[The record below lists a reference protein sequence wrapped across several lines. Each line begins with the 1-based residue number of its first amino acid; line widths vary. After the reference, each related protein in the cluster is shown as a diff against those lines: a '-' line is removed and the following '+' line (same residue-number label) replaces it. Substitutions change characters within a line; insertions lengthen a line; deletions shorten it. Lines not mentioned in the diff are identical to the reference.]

1 MPDTKAHMI
10 HITRLSLDGG
20 QSGVRLRGIT
30 DEGRELTASA
40 PGVLTDRPVLDQMA
54 DEVLSFAEAHDAT
67 CAEVAVGV
75 SGLTPAATTPE
86 RFIGAIE
93 HLGVHR
99 VAVAHDSISGYL
111 AANNTEPGVM
121 LAVGTGVVVLAV
133 TDVGVAKVDGWGNL
147 IGDAGSGYWVGREG
161 LSAVMRAFDGRGAT
175 TTLTEQAEQKFGTL
189 NELYMVLQSDPRRV
203 SRIASFCRTTVDAAR
218 NGDSVA
224 TRIVR
229 GAAVELAHS
238 ARSALVRAGW
248 SQGQP
253 TRVSAVGSLPTKSEF
268 FRTHLEE
275 ALQEKGLGG
284 AVQPPL
290 HAEPIDGVA
299 ALLDVDSQHSLR
311 EQIAIAVA

>member
-1 MPDTKAHMI
+1 MT

-54 DEVLSFAEAHDAT
+54 DEVRTFADAHDAT

-86 RFIGAIE
+86 KFLSAIR
-93 HLGVHR
+93 HVGVRR
-99 VAVAHDSISGYL
+99 VAVAHDSVSGYL
-111 AANNTEPGVM
+111 AANDTEPGVM

-133 TDVGVAKVDGWGNL
+133 TEVGVAKVDGWGNL
-147 IGDAGSGYWVGREG
+147 IGDAGSGYWVGRAG
-161 LSAVMRAFDGRGAT
+161 LTAVMRAFDGRGAAT
-175 TTLTEQAEQKFGTL
+175 ALTEQAERAFGPL
-189 NELYMVLQSDPRRV
+189 DELYMVLQSDPRRV

-218 NGDSVA
+218 AGDGVA
-224 TRIVR
+224 THIVR
-229 GAAVELAHS
+229 EAAAELAHS

-248 SQGQP
+248 SEGEK

-268 FRTHLEE
+268 FRTHLET
-275 ALQEKGLGG
+275 ALHEKGLGG

-290 HAEPIDGVA
+290 HTEPIDGVA
-299 ALLDVDSQHSLR
+299 ALLDVADQHPLESH
-311 EQIAIAVA
+311 IARASI